1 VTPGDPCRVC
11 DGPRPPGLARLQL
24 VPQNGVPPEELRDVL
39 GATWR
44 DTIGEKRDWM
54 CFGCLVWVAEILGL
68 VDKGA
73 SKAFRRLVA

>member
-1 VTPGDPCRVC
+1 
-11 DGPRPPGLARLQL
+11 
-24 VPQNGVPPEELRDVL
+24 VPPEELRDVL